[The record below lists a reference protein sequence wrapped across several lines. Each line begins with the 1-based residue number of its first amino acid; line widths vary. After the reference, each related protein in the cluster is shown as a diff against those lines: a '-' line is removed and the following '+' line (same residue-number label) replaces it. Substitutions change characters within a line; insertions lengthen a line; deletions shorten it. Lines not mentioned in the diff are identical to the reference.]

1 MKKRMQVQVLRNT
14 LDGLGDVP
22 KYRNVWHCVAKIYSE
37 EGAKGFYKGIV
48 PTVAKSVFATA
59 VTFMAY
65 EGVKDFL
72 AWQRDQAIL
81 DQAVG
86 RRKK

>member
-1 MKKRMQVQVLRNT
+1 MQVQVLRNT

-22 KYRNVWHCVAKIYSE
+22 KYRNVWHCAAKIYSE
-37 EGAKGFYKGIV
+37 EGVKGFYKGIV

-72 AWQRDQAIL
+72 AWQRSQAIL

-86 RRKK
+86 RRK